1 MPDKEITPLPD
12 LAAAERL
19 AWDAA
24 PVGLVLAE
32 DRMIRACNATFCD
45 LVARTRTALIGQS
58 FRILYA
64 SQSEFDTIRDI
75 GITALR
81 ETGVYSDERMMRRAP
96 AGMFWVRFRAHTL
109 TPEAP
114 LARIVMSFAPL
125 PLAEPGRLTPRERD
139 VAAGLARGQTSK
151 EIARGLGLSPRSVED
166 VRARL
171 LKKLGVRNAAELI
184 RRLAGP
190 GL

>member
-1 MPDKEITPLPD
+1 MSAQPPGTQPD

-19 AWDAA
+19 AWDHA
-24 PVGLVLAE
+24 PVGLVMAE
-32 DRMIRACNATFCD
+32 DRVIRACNAPFAA
-45 LVARTRTALIGQS
+45 LVERPREELIGQS
-58 FRILYA
+58 FRILY
-64 SQSEFDTIRDI
+64 SSPQEFETIRDV
-75 GITALR
+75 GLSALR
-81 ETGVYSDERMMRRAP
+81 DTGIYSDERMMQRARS
-96 AGMFWVRFRAHTL
+96 GTIWVRFRAHTL

-125 PLAEPGRLTPRERD
+125 PLAEPSRLTPRERD

-151 EIARGLGLSPRSVED
+151 EIARQLSLSPRSVED